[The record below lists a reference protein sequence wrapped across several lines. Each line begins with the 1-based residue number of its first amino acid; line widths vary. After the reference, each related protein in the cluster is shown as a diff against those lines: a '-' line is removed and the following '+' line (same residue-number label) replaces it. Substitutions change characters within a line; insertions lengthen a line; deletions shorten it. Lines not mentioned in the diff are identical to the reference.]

1 MTCHSFNTWNA
12 HESVVAILEKLKS
25 YTWDAKAVIALSAFA
40 LDYGETWR
48 LTLTQASKKEN
59 ALELHVFRLA
69 QEEKKLSQSNSDLIS
84 TLVDRTLQLIN
95 GIITLEKFIANKSYT
110 PKDLPAL
117 FKAPRDLYTYWILL
131 SLLACANQ
139 LSQLEWNIKSE
150 VVARLKIVLTQ
161 LNADLDEIK
170 RQKGYS
176 R

>member
-1 MTCHSFNTWNA
+1 MTCHSFNTSNA
-12 HESVVAILEKLKS
+12 HKSVVGILEKLRS

-48 LTLTQASKKEN
+48 LTLTQAATKKDNN
-59 ALELHVFRLA
+59 AVELHVFRLA
-69 QEEKKLSQSNSDLIS
+69 EDEKKLSQSDSDLIS

-117 FKAPRDLYTYWILL
+117 FKAPRDLYTYWALL

-139 LSQLEWNIKSE
+139 LSQ
-150 VVARLKIVLTQ
+150 
-161 LNADLDEIK
+161 
-170 RQKGYS
+170 
-176 R
+176 